1 MKATVKRHR
10 PTGAMV
16 WFPNDGMSG
25 VIVQAAHPW
34 KLGMVSSHW
43 DYSDLEQTE
52 FEIEIKLKRKEK

>member
-1 MKATVKRHR
+1 MKATVKRHK
-10 PTGAMV
+10 PTGALV

-43 DYSDLEQTE
+43 DFYDLEQTE
-52 FEIEIKLKRKEK
+52 FEIEIKLKKR